1 MRSLAKRSGSKMS
14 ISKSS
19 MNHMGTV
26 PYKYKVDVF
35 VSYVDVVK
43 TAGEVCVTWER
54 RGKSNAT
61 ASVKVKDKKAVFKE
75 ALSMETTLF
84 RKPPP
89 KGASESDDYKFD
101 EKIAKFALRKGNADG
116 KALGKMHINLADHIK
131 GPTGT
136 VFADLKLSNGS
147 IIVTKIESLLLHTGK
162 KAKKAGS
169 GGSEAC
175 SEMTDMD
182 GGMED
187 DSIFGDD
194 APDDLG
200 DLDLM
205 IDEAGAGDGGSSSKA
220 PAPAPAAPVSQKAV
234 KSVPKEEPKAPAKS
248 PKASHQASS
257 AASGDSATPK
267 SSKKDKTFKSDK
279 GKTEKGDKVNSEKAG
294 KPEKGDV
301 GLTQSPSIRDKLK
314 SKMKKDKTSTSK
326 KEKSGDDGERK
337 GESSSSKDSSAK
349 ISAEVA
355 QLREAVTSLTAENR
369 KLRTSKQ
376 AMMEEIEELRSEL
389 ESSEQALEEM
399 QESGVSSMGGSMGTS
414 ESTLRQDKKDMQAQI
429 KELEGQ
435 VEGLLDELDGN
446 EDGRDG
452 VKPKGKKF
460 DDEDYKKQIVDL
472 ELALKREPQYL
483 DVVDELKV
491 AKMSLALAN
500 MEKEQAVFA
509 LKRYEAGKDVPHSP
523 MSPGPESPR
532 RNESGWGLGMF
543 G

>member
-1 MRSLAKRSGSKMS
+1 MRTLAKRSGSKLS

-26 PYKYKVDVF
+26 PFKYKVDVF
-35 VSYVDVVK
+35 ISYVDVVK

-75 ALSMETTLF
+75 ALTMETTLF

-89 KGASESDDYKFD
+89 KGAENEEYKFD
-101 EKIAKFALRKGNADG
+101 EKIAKFALRKGNAEG

-147 IIVTKIESLLLHTGK
+147 IIVTKIESVLLHSGK

-169 GGSEAC
+169 GASEAC

-205 IDEAGAGDGGSSSKA
+205 IEESGGDAANSPK
-220 PAPAPAAPVSQKAV
+220 APVSQKAP
-234 KSVPKEEPKAPAKS
+234 KAAAKEESKASQSKS
-248 PKASHQASS
+248 PKTAPPQES
-257 AASGDSATPK
+257 AAESAEASTPK
-267 SSKKDKTFKSDK
+267 SSKKEKSKAKLDK
-279 GKTEKGDKVNSEKAG
+279 GEG
-294 KPEKGDV
+294 
-301 GLTQSPSIRDKLK
+301 GLAESPSIRDKLK
-314 SKMKKDKTSTSK
+314 FKMKKEKAPSSK
-326 KEKSGDDGERK
+326 KEKSGDDGQK
-337 GESSSSKDSSAK
+337 VGEPM
-349 ISAEVA
+349 SAELA
-355 QLREAVTSLTAENR
+355 QLREAVTSLTTENR

-389 ESSEQALEEM
+389 ESSEQALEEL
-399 QESGVSSMGGSMGTS
+399 QESGVASNALNT
-414 ESTLRQDKKDMQAQI
+414 EEKLRKEKRELQAQV

-435 VEGLLDELDGN
+435 VEGLLDELDGKE
-446 EDGRDG
+446 EDGKRES
-452 VKPKGKKF
+452 KPKQF
-460 DDEDYKKQIVDL
+460 DDTDYKRQIVDL

-500 MEKEQAVFA
+500 MEREQAVFA
-509 LKRYEAGKDVPHSP
+509 LKRYEGGKDVPGSP
-523 MSPGPESPR
+523 LSSGNETPQ
-532 RNESGWGLGMF
+532 RNESGWGLGLF